1 MEQVNPLGTNRR
13 NLAIFALLVVSALI
27 LPLAVKNEYFLRVLI
42 MVWIY
47 SILSMSLNFI
57 VGFSGALSF
66 GHHAF
71 YGIGAYTTALLMT
84 TQHTPFLPALG
95 ASIVVTFLFGALVGI
110 PVTRVRG
117 DYLVLLTL
125 AFGEIFRLVMQGWID
140 FTGGQMGVVGIPAP
154 MILGFKIR
162 TNFHFYYLSLG
173 LLIFT
178 YATLRTV
185 AKSRIGRA
193 MIAIREDELAA
204 STNGVNTGL
213 YKLLN
218 FALGCMYAGLAGSFM
233 AVYMTAIAPSNFTL
247 NEGVLM
253 IVMVIVGGLGSLAGS
268 ILGAAVMLISTEAFR
283 SVYQYRLLIIGLIMI
298 LVLLWRPQGIM
309 GIGAWKRASKK
320 GGN

>member
-1 MEQVNPLGTNRR
+1 MEAIKLERFKPLFIV
-13 NLAIFALLVVSALI
+13 LVLISAFA
-27 LPLAVKNEYFLRVLI
+27 LPLAVKNEYFLRVLVMI
-42 MVWIY
+42 WIY
-47 SILSMSLNFI
+47 SILSISLNFI
-57 VGFSGALSF
+57 IGFSSSLSF

-71 YGIGAYTTALLMT
+71 YGIGAYTTALMMT
-84 TQHTPFLPALG
+84 MLGAPFLYALA
-95 ASIVVTFLFGALVGI
+95 ASIVVTFLFGVAVGI

-125 AFGEIFRLVMQGWID
+125 AFGEMFRLTMQGWID

-154 MILGFKIR
+154 VIWGFKIK
-162 TNFHFYYLSLG
+162 TNFHFYYLALV
-173 LLIFT
+173 LLILT
-178 YATLRTV
+178 YVTLHTITR
-185 AKSRIGRA
+185 SRIGRA

-204 STNGVNTGL
+204 STSGINAGF

-218 FALGCMYAGLAGSFM
+218 FSLGCMYAGVAGSFM

-253 IVMVIVGGLGSLAGS
+253 IVMVIVGGLGSFAGS
-268 ILGAAVMLISTEAFR
+268 IIGAAVMLISTEAFR
-283 SVYQYRLLIIGLIMI
+283 SVYQYRLLIIGLIMV

-309 GIGAWKRASKK
+309 GVGAWKKISQK